1 MSDYTT
7 VTTLHLDIDFE
18 QEGINFDELESGCF
32 GTTRHGETYYLIMEG
47 DDEFLFTLKELSLS
61 YSELPVGQINH
72 YCSSF
77 LNEFLS
83 DPTDSFQPVY
93 AFDDLTDAA
102 NQYEYRTGFK
112 PTILFSRRILAF
124 KIHDFY
130 DYKAGEFEFSEGN
143 LFLAQNIENHLKSPP
158 SKSRDDLDHYN
169 KAVARFKEF
178 SKANENSVVFG
189 FG

>member
-18 QEGINFDELESGCF
+18 KEGINFDELESGVF
-32 GTTRHGETYYLIMEG
+32 GTSVHGDPYYLITED
-47 DDEFLFTLKELSLS
+47 DDEFFFTLKELSLN
-61 YSELPVGQINH
+61 YSELPVANINH

-83 DPTDSFQPVY
+83 PPTDRFLPVY
-93 AFDDLTDAA
+93 TFDDLSYAA
-102 NQYEYRTGFK
+102 SQYELRTGFK
-112 PTILFSRRILAF
+112 STILFSRRVLAF

-130 DYKAGEFEFSEGN
+130 AYKAEEFDFSEGN
-143 LFLAQNIENHLKSPP
+143 LFLAKNIENHLKAPS
-158 SKSRDDLDHYN
+158 SKSRDDLDYYN
-169 KAVARFKEF
+169 KAVDRFKEF
-178 SKANENSVVFG
+178 SKVNKNSVVFG